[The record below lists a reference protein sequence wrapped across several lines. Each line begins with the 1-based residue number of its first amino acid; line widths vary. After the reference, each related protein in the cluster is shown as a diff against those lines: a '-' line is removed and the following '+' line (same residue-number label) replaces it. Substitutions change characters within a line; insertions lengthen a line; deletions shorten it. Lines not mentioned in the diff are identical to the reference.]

1 MPTHFLIIKQSSNWK
16 RRDFMKVAVVGAT
29 GLVGSKMLQVLAER
43 NFPVTELVPVASERS
58 VGKEVEF
65 KGKQYKIVSM
75 QDAIAAKPAVAIF
88 SAGGSTS
95 LEWAPKFAEAGIT
108 VIDNSSAWRMDPSKP
123 LVVPEINADLLTV
136 NDKIIANPNC
146 STIQMV
152 VALNPLH
159 KKYGIKRIV
168 VSTYQSVTGTG
179 VKAVTQLLNER
190 KGVAGERAYKYPIDL
205 NVIPQIDVFL
215 DNGYTKEEMKMVNE
229 TRKIMR
235 DDSIRVTSTT
245 VRIPVVGG
253 HSEAVNVEFEKDYDL
268 GEVRSLLQ
276 SSPGVVVVD
285 DPTNQ
290 QYPMPMDAHEKDEVF
305 VGRLRRDESQPNTIN
320 MWIVSDNLRKGAATN
335 AVQIAEYLVGKK
347 LL

>member
-1 MPTHFLIIKQSSNWK
+1 
-16 RRDFMKVAVVGAT
+16 MKVAVVGAT
-29 GLVGSKMLQVLAER
+29 GLVGTKMLQILAER

-65 KGKQYKIVSM
+65 KGKKYKVVSM
-75 QDAIAAKPAVAIF
+75 TDAIAAKPAVALF

-123 LVVPEINADLLTV
+123 LVVPEINADILTKK
-136 NDKIIANPNC
+136 DKIIANPNC

-179 VKAVTQLLNER
+179 VKAVDQLMGER
-190 KGVAGERAYKYPIDL
+190 HKEVKGVNGEYPMAYKYPIDL

-229 TRKIMR
+229 TKKIMR

-253 HSEAVNVEFEKDYDL
+253 HSEAVNVEFEKEYELADIK
-268 GEVRSLLQ
+268 SLLQ

-285 DPTNQ
+285 DPASQ

-305 VGRLRRDESQPNTIN
+305 VGRLRRDETQPKTLNL
-320 MWIVSDNLRKGAATN
+320 WVVSDNLRKGAATN
-335 AVQIAEYLVGKK
+335 AVQIAEYLVRQS
-347 LL
+347 LLC

>member
-1 MPTHFLIIKQSSNWK
+1 
-16 RRDFMKVAVVGAT
+16 MKVAVVGAT

-43 NFPVTELVPVASERS
+43 NFPVDELIPVASERS

-65 KGKQYKIVSM
+65 KGKKYKVVAM
-75 QDAIAAKPAVAIF
+75 TDAIAAKPAVAIF
-88 SAGGSTS
+88 SAGGGTS

-123 LVVPEINADLLTV
+123 LVVPEINADVLTAK
-136 NDKIIANPNC
+136 DKIIANPNC

-152 VALNPLH
+152 VALDPLY

-179 VKAVTQLLNER
+179 IKAVNQLMNER
-190 KGVAGERAYKYPIDL
+190 KGVQGEMAYKYPIDL

-253 HSEAVNVEFEKDYDL
+253 HSEAVNVEFKKDYEL
-268 GEVRSLLQ
+268 SEVKQLLE
-276 SSPGVVVVD
+276 SSPGIVVVD
-285 DPTNQ
+285 DPANQ
-290 QYPMPMDAHEKDEVF
+290 QYPMPMDAHEKD
-305 VGRLRRDESQPNTIN
+305 D
-320 MWIVSDNLRKGAATN
+320 
-335 AVQIAEYLVGKK
+335 
-347 LL
+347 